1 MNDAI
6 FIGNRRD
13 AALFRA
19 AGVVSFAPAR
29 SDLAERVI
37 AERKRCQRLAM
48 TAETFAAL
56 PPGLA
61 RELRESD
68 WPRLV
73 IIATANPPGTLRQV
87 MPHLRPGASP
97 PLPS

>member
-29 SDLAERVI
+29 RDLAERVI

-48 TAETFAAL
+48 TAETFEAL
-56 PPGLA
+56 PADLA

-73 IIATANPPGTLRQV
+73 IVAAGARHGTVPPGLTR
-87 MPHLRPGASP
+87 LRPDPLP
-97 PLPS
+97 PLSA

>member
-37 AERKRCQRLAM
+37 AERKRCRRLAM

-73 IIATANPPGTLRQV
+73 VIPTVEPPGAVQRV
-87 MPHLRPGASP
+87 MPHLRPGGP
-97 PLPS
+97 PPMPA